1 MLRLQR
7 ALHPAPPPPG
17 SPHSTTPQRLPL
29 FLAGAEVGAG
39 GLPHFLF
46 YFCSEQR
53 LWVTFRRGG
62 GWERRR
68 LRLLGWAGHCRAR
81 GLCLPWGGGGDGGQ
95 EGRGRGSSSAHPS
108 WGPCSCTDLTQEAT
122 VLTVSCVEAGGW
134 LMGSVGPRTFLPG
147 RTMLPGAPCGAAQ
160 SQAPH
165 YAFFSSQ
172 HPPWTLT
179 QLL

>member
-1 MLRLQR
+1 MGDFPQRGRLGEEETEAPGVGR
-7 ALHPAPPPPG
+7 ALQ
-17 SPHSTTPQRLPL
+17 SK
-29 FLAGAEVGAG
+29 
-39 GLPHFLF
+39 
-46 YFCSEQR
+46 
-53 LWVTFRRGG
+53 
-62 GWERRR
+62 
-68 LRLLGWAGHCRAR
+68 RAVSAM
-81 GLCLPWGGGGDGGQ
+81 GGGDGGQ

-108 WGPCSCTDLTQEAT
+108 GGPCSCTDLTQEAT